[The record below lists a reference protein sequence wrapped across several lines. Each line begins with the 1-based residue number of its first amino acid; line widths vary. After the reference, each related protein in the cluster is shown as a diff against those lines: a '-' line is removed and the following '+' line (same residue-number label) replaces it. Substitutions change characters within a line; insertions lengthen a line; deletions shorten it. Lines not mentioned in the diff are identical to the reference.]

1 MPKDEKQIT
10 LRLPKELEQKLQQV
24 RSESFINQSKSDIYL
39 YLIRAGLD
47 SWDKNRHI

>member
-10 LRLPKELEQKLQQV
+10 LRLPKELEQKLQQI
-24 RSESFINQSKSDIYL
+24 RGESFTNQSNSDIYL
-39 YLIRAGLD
+39 HLIRIGLD